1 MTHKMNIIR
10 EALEPANYEFSYK
23 VSDYESGSD
32 FGHAEN
38 RQDDKAEGT
47 YFVVLPDGTKQVVEY
62 EADEDG
68 FKPRISVIPADTASS
83 RAGDRSY

>member
-1 MTHKMNIIR
+1 M
-10 EALEPANYEFSYK
+10 EPANYEFSHK
-23 VSDYESGSD
+23 VSNYESGSD

-83 RAGDRSY
+83 RAGDGSY

>member
-1 MTHKMNIIR
+1 M
-10 EALEPANYEFSYK
+10 EPANYEFSYK
-23 VSDYESGSD
+23 VSDYESGID

-83 RAGDRSY
+83 RAGDGSYLHNSIIL